1 MIPLLK
7 SVFRHIFDALNLRAI
22 RRRQTK
28 FRKNVAFL
36 LCFDTKDI
44 YGHDIWTAGKS
55 SAPYILC
62 ISLGMNF
69 HCITYIF
76 HRLLIDCKL
85 YCQRHSF
92 SPSTFDF
99 FRINFVILT
108 LSFSIFLYFFPSALS
123 TSLFLLPPP
132 PRSRCPLRFLFFI
145 QLPRSPRIMWKLSEL
160 RLELLNPHTSKHT
173 SAISRLHLIIP
184 STCNSLNILHIQ
196 VQIARSLKKSKQKGK
211 RPPVT
216 DVRFMLKANSI
227 NLKRNS
233 LER

>member
-1 MIPLLK
+1 M
-7 SVFRHIFDALNLRAI
+7 
-22 RRRQTK
+22 
-28 FRKNVAFL
+28 AFL
-36 LCFDTKDI
+36 LCFDTKEI

-132 PRSRCPLRFLFFI
+132 PGPAALSAFSFSFSFLVRPA
-145 QLPRSPRIMWKLSEL
+145 LCGNWANCD
-160 RLELLNPHTSKHT
+160 LN
-173 SAISRLHLIIP
+173 
-184 STCNSLNILHIQ
+184 C
-196 VQIARSLKKSKQKGK
+196 
-211 RPPVT
+211 
-216 DVRFMLKANSI
+216 
-227 NLKRNS
+227 
-233 LER
+233 

>member
-99 FRINFVILT
+99 FSNQLRDSYTKFFHFFI
-108 LSFSIFLYFFPSALS
+108 FFPFSSLDLPLS
-123 TSLFLLPPP
+123 PPPP

-145 QLPRSPRIMWKLSEL
+145 
-160 RLELLNPHTSKHT
+160 
-173 SAISRLHLIIP
+173 
-184 STCNSLNILHIQ
+184 
-196 VQIARSLKKSKQKGK
+196 
-211 RPPVT
+211 
-216 DVRFMLKANSI
+216 
-227 NLKRNS
+227 
-233 LER
+233 